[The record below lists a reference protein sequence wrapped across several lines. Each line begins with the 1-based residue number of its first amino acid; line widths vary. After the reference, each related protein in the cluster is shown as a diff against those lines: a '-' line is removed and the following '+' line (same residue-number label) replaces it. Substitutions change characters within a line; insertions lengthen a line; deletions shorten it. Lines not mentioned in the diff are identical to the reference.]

1 MIAGSKLVWNNQA
14 WTQFFFGVGKGT
26 NPTEHAQATLIE
38 QSWQDIAEMN
48 TDLMRDME
56 AQLLY
61 SRVTL
66 TFGWSVELG
75 RLCILGVE
83 W

>member
-1 MIAGSKLVWNNQA
+1 MLVE
-14 WTQFFFGVGKGT
+14 K
-26 NPTEHAQATLIE
+26 
-38 QSWQDIAEMN
+38 SWQDIAAIN
-48 TDLMRDME
+48 TDLLRDME

-66 TFGWSVELG
+66 TFGWSIELG
-75 RLCILGVE
+75 RLCILDVE